1 MLVDAEFLLRKY
13 PFSFCLSVER
23 DVTLHVE
30 NKTKDGKSFNWIADF
45 KLQKFRLEPR
55 ARGVPQDLMTGK
67 YKSDAVVA
75 VIIVRILFIS

>member
-13 PFSFCLSVER
+13 PFGFSLSVER

-67 YKSDAVVA
+67 YSKRHSSSCNY
-75 VIIVRILFIS
+75 R